1 MSDFLKTLT
10 RKNSLRKQCA
20 ELSVA
25 EVEKVLAD
33 LTEIVEDKRAE
44 EEAKAAAEQ
53 AKFEKINAIRQT
65 MQDAGIDIDDLM
77 GSVDVAPKKK
87 VQPKY
92 RIVDADGETHEW
104 SGRGRT
110 PVAFQQYFEGGKTKE
125 DCLIKD

>member
-77 GSVDVAPKKK
+77 GSVEVAPKKK

-110 PVAFQQYFEGGKTKE
+110 PVAFQQYFESGKTKE

>member
-20 ELSVA
+20 DLSVS
-25 EVEKVLAD
+25 EIEKVLAD
-33 LTEIVEDKRAE
+33 LSVIVEDKRAE
-44 EEAKAAAEQ
+44 EEEKAAAEQ
-53 AKFEKINAIRQT
+53 AKVDKINVIRKT

-77 GSVDVAPKKK
+77 GLVDVTPKKK

-92 RIVDADGETHEW
+92 RVVDDEGQTHEW

-110 PVAFQQYFEGGKTKE
+110 PIAFQQFFDKGNTKE
-125 DCLIKD
+125 DCLIK